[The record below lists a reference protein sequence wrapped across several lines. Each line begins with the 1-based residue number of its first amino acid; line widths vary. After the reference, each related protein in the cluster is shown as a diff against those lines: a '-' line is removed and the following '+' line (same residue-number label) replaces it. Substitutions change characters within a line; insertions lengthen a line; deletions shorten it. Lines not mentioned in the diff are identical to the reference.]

1 MPVVVIDYTNKVWAM
16 EQPDDGLLHVGW
28 AGQPGPRLTEVLE
41 FINTRQKQF
50 DAFVAKKREDE
61 ERDKAKQPKRIR
73 TVLADPSNIRITE
86 N

>member
-28 AGQPGPRLTEVLE
+28 TGQAGPRLSDVLE

-50 DAFVAKKREDE
+50 DSFAERKRKE
-61 ERDKAKQPKRIR
+61 EVCDKTKQPKRIR
-73 TVLADPSNIRITE
+73 TVLADPSNLRITE

>member
-16 EQPDDGLLHVGW
+16 EQPDDSLLHVGW
-28 AGQPGPRLTEVLE
+28 TGQPGPRLAEVLE

-50 DAFVAKKREDE
+50 DAFIEKKREDE
-61 ERDKAKQPKRIR
+61 ARDKAKQPKRIR
-73 TVLADPSNIRITE
+73 TVLADPSNVRITE